1 MPLTASMPSSQDTLA
16 LYVSGGRGPPAPP
29 PRAAPVQQVL
39 QPSVKLRPFFWSK
52 LPANKDNIWSRV
64 QPPFPELE
72 KGQMTA
78 LEHLFAQTATTVT
91 PGRKKGAP
99 DGMHSLLITMCLSV
113 ASRSTCC
120 LLQSGESLSTGASK
134 SCHSVHAITCTSNQC
149 GHCASMRCVLWT
161 ACLSSTMQSA
171 AFTLCMSASH
181 SRAYLTS
188 QVHAC
193 MHLSFAEVTSTR
205 SGNILI
211 ASSCRQCSSQEG

>member
-1 MPLTASMPSSQDTLA
+1 MSLTASMPSSQDSLA
-16 LYVSGGRGPPAPP
+16 LYLSGGRGPPAPP

-99 DGMHSLLITMCLSV
+99 DGMHSLLMTMCFSV
-113 ASRSTCC
+113 ASLLTNC
-120 LLQSGESLSTGASK
+120 LLQFKYLLSSGAGK
-134 SCHSVHAITCTSNQC
+134 SCHNARTMNCTS
-149 GHCASMRCVLWT
+149 R
-161 ACLSSTMQSA
+161 
-171 AFTLCMSASH
+171 
-181 SRAYLTS
+181 
-188 QVHAC
+188 
-193 MHLSFAEVTSTR
+193 
-205 SGNILI
+205 
-211 ASSCRQCSSQEG
+211 

>member
-29 PRAAPVQQVL
+29 PRAAPVRQVL

-149 GHCASMRCVLWT
+149 GHCASMQCLLWT
-161 ACLSSTMQSA
+161 ASLKMQSA
-171 AFTLCMSASH
+171 VSIN
-181 SRAYLTS
+181 
-188 QVHAC
+188 V
-193 MHLSFAEVTSTR
+193 
-205 SGNILI
+205 
-211 ASSCRQCSSQEG
+211 